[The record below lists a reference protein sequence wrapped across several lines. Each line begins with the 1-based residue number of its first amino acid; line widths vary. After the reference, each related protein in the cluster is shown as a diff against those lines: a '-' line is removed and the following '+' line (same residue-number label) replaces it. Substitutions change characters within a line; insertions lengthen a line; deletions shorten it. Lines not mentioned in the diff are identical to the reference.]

1 MERAWGSVHAAVCR
15 EPLRLL
21 DAVTIASQVASAVYY
36 LHEHYILH
44 GAIAVDNIML
54 LAKPAPGQTVIA
66 KLSNFAAAALEVRS
80 EQVLSLDVRARLRMT
95 RRESSV

>member
-1 MERAWGSVHAAVCR
+1 
-15 EPLRLL
+15 
-21 DAVTIASQVASAVYY
+21 
-36 LHEHYILH
+36 
-44 GAIAVDNIML
+44 ML